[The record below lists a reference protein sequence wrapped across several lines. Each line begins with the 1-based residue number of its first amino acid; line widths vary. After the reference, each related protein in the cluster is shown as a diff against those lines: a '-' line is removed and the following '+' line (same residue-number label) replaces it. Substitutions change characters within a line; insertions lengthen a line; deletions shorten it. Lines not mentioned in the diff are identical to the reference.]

1 MLQASLRSGAADRR
15 AVFEVFAR
23 HLPHGRR
30 YGVVAGTGRLL
41 DAIERFRF
49 GPADLEFLGGAGI
62 VDEPTLAFLESYR
75 FSGNIWGYSE
85 GDCYFP
91 GSPILVVE
99 GTFAEAVLLETV
111 TLSILNH
118 DCAIASAA
126 SRMVTAAGDRPLIEM
141 GSRRTHERAAVASAR
156 AAYIAG
162 FTSTSNLA
170 ARYEFGI
177 PSAGTSAH
185 AFTLIHDSE
194 RHAFASQLESL
205 GKGTTLLVDTYD
217 VPRAVRT
224 AVEVAGGELGAIRI
238 DSGDLPVLARQVRDL
253 LDELG
258 ATKTRIVLTGDLDEY
273 SIAALGAVPVDGYGV
288 GTSLVTGSGA
298 PTAALVYKL
307 VARASASEAGVME
320 PVAKRSVGKPGRGGR
335 KWAVRHRD
343 QQGTALSERVS
354 LLPPEPG
361 PLDRELLVPLVE
373 TGEVVSRPG
382 AEEARAQH
390 RAALAELPPYALQ
403 LSRGYPA
410 IPTVF
415 DPNGDEV
422 LGLGPGWAGLR
433 LGSVRARSQLRRA
446 VRSAYVIRPTG
457 LTCGRGDARDARCRW
472 LRSSSEIA
480 WWFRASW
487 LIWCTMIPRIHR
499 QARINHANWLVTGR
513 LGRHVAAD
521 ASGAQVA
528 QDSAEGAG
536 EVVCAREGRAVF
548 VNKTSSL
555 DKVGNRS
562 A

>member
-1 MLQASLRSGAADRR
+1 MTNLVNHQPPPGVGTALDDTALLTDQYELTMLQASLLSGAAGRR

-41 DAIERFRF
+41 DAITQFRF

-75 FSGNIWGYSE
+75 FGGNIWGYSE

-126 SRMVTAAGDRPLIEM
+126 SRMVTAAGDRPIIEM

-156 AAYIAG
+156 SAYIAG
-162 FTSTSNLA
+162 FASTSNLR
-170 ARYEFGI
+170 ARYEHGI

-185 AFTLIHDSE
+185 AFTLVHDSE
-194 RHAFASQLESL
+194 RHAFETQLASL
-205 GKGTTLLVDTYD
+205 GPATTLLVDTYD

-224 AVEVAGGELGAIRI
+224 AVEVAGRDLGAVRI
-238 DSGDLPVLARQVRDL
+238 DSGDLPVLARQVRAL

-258 ATKTRIVLTGDLDEY
+258 ATRTRIVLTGDLDEF

-307 VARASASEAGVME
+307 VARASSADGDEELE

-343 QQGTALSERVS
+343 EHGIALSERIS
-354 LLPPEPG
+354 LSPPEAG
-361 PLDRELLVPLVE
+361 PLDRELLVPLVTDGQIIGP
-373 TGEVVSRPG
+373 TGAEGV
-382 AEEARAQH
+382 EEARARH
-390 RAALAELPPYALQ
+390 RETLAELPPYALQ

-410 IPTVF
+410 IPTLF
-415 DPNGDEV
+415 EPD
-422 LGLGPGWAGLR
+422 
-433 LGSVRARSQLRRA
+433 GSE
-446 VRSAYVIRPTG
+446 P
-457 LTCGRGDARDARCRW
+457 
-472 LRSSSEIA
+472 
-480 WWFRASW
+480 
-487 LIWCTMIPRIHR
+487 
-499 QARINHANWLVTGR
+499 
-513 LGRHVAAD
+513 
-521 ASGAQVA
+521 
-528 QDSAEGAG
+528 
-536 EVVCAREGRAVF
+536 
-548 VNKTSSL
+548 
-555 DKVGNRS
+555 
-562 A
+562 

>member
-1 MLQASLRSGAADRR
+1 VTNPVNHQSRLADGTAQPGTAQPGTALLTDQYELTMVQASLRSGAAGHRS
-15 AVFEVFAR
+15 VFEVFAR

-30 YGVVAGTGRLL
+30 YGVVAGIGRLL
-41 DAIERFRF
+41 DAVERFRF
-49 GPADLEFLGGAGI
+49 GPADLEFLDSAGI

-111 TLSILNH
+111 ILSILNH
-118 DCAIASAA
+118 DCAVASAA

-156 AAYIAG
+156 AAYITG
-162 FTSTSNLA
+162 FSSTSNLM
-170 ARYEFGI
+170 ARYAYGV

-185 AFTLIHDSE
+185 AFTLVHENE
-194 RHAFASQLESL
+194 RHAFATQIEAL
-205 GKGTTLLVDTYD
+205 GKQTTLLVDTYD

-224 AVEVAGGELGAIRI
+224 AVEVAGAELGAVRI
-238 DSGDLPVLARQVRDL
+238 DSGDLPVLAQRVRTL

-273 SIAALGAVPVDGYGV
+273 SIAALGAAPVDGYGV

-307 VARASASEAGVME
+307 VARSTEFSGELE

-343 QQGTALSERVS
+343 EQGVAQSERVS
-354 LLPPEPG
+354 LSPPDPG
-361 PLDRELLVPLVE
+361 PTDRELLVSLVRA
-373 TGEVVSRPG
+373 GEIVGREG
-382 AEEARAQH
+382 IEAARARH

-415 DPNGDEV
+415 DPD
-422 LGLGPGWAGLR
+422 
-433 LGSVRARSQLRRA
+433 GSEA
-446 VRSAYVIRPTG
+446 
-457 LTCGRGDARDARCRW
+457 
-472 LRSSSEIA
+472 
-480 WWFRASW
+480 
-487 LIWCTMIPRIHR
+487 
-499 QARINHANWLVTGR
+499 
-513 LGRHVAAD
+513 
-521 ASGAQVA
+521 
-528 QDSAEGAG
+528 
-536 EVVCAREGRAVF
+536 
-548 VNKTSSL
+548 
-555 DKVGNRS
+555 
-562 A
+562 

>member
-1 MLQASLRSGAADRR
+1 MTNLVNHQPPPGVGTALDDTALLTDQYELTMLQASLLSGAAGRR

-41 DAIERFRF
+41 DAITQFRF

-75 FSGNIWGYSE
+75 FGGNIWGYSE

-126 SRMVTAAGDRPLIEM
+126 SRMVTAAGDRPIIEM

-156 AAYIAG
+156 SAYIAG
-162 FTSTSNLA
+162 FASTSNLR
-170 ARYEFGI
+170 ARYEHGI

-185 AFTLIHDSE
+185 AFTLVHDSE
-194 RHAFASQLESL
+194 RHAFETQLASL
-205 GKGTTLLVDTYD
+205 GSATTLLVDTYD

-224 AVEVAGGELGAIRI
+224 AVEVAGRDLGAVRI
-238 DSGDLPVLARQVRDL
+238 DSGDLPVLARQVRAL

-258 ATKTRIVLTGDLDEY
+258 ATRTRIVLTGDLDEF

-307 VARASASEAGVME
+307 VARASSAGGDEELE

-343 QQGTALSERVS
+343 QHGIALSELIS
-354 LLPPEPG
+354 LSPPEAG
-361 PLDRELLVPLVE
+361 PLDRELLVPLVTDGQIIGP
-373 TGEVVSRPG
+373 TGVEGV
-382 AEEARAQH
+382 EEARARH
-390 RAALAELPPYALQ
+390 RETLAELPPYALQ

-410 IPTVF
+410 IPTIF
-415 DPNGDEV
+415 EPD
-422 LGLGPGWAGLR
+422 
-433 LGSVRARSQLRRA
+433 
-446 VRSAYVIRPTG
+446 
-457 LTCGRGDARDARCRW
+457 
-472 LRSSSEIA
+472 
-480 WWFRASW
+480 
-487 LIWCTMIPRIHR
+487 
-499 QARINHANWLVTGR
+499 
-513 LGRHVAAD
+513 
-521 ASGAQVA
+521 GA
-528 QDSAEGAG
+528 EP
-536 EVVCAREGRAVF
+536 
-548 VNKTSSL
+548 
-555 DKVGNRS
+555 
-562 A
+562 

>member
-1 MLQASLRSGAADRR
+1 MTNSVNHQIATADGTALLTDHYELTMVQASLLSGAASRR

-41 DAIERFRF
+41 DAVERFRF
-49 GPADLEFLGGAGI
+49 GPADLEFLGSAGI
-62 VDEPTLAFLESYR
+62 VDAPTLAFLESYR

-99 GTFAEAVLLETV
+99 GTFAEAVVLETIA
-111 TLSILNH
+111 LSILNH

-126 SRMVTAAGDRPLIEM
+126 SRMVTAAGERPLIEM

-162 FTSTSNLA
+162 FASTSNLR

-185 AFTLIHDSE
+185 AFTLVHDSE
-194 RHAFASQLESL
+194 RHAFSTQLEAL
-205 GKGTTLLVDTYD
+205 GPATTLLVDTYD
-217 VPRAVRT
+217 VARAVRT
-224 AVEVAGGELGAIRI
+224 AIDVAGKELGAVRI
-238 DSGDLPVLARQVRDL
+238 DSGDLPVLARQVRAL

-258 ATKTRIVLTGDLDEY
+258 ATGTRIVLTGDLDEY
-273 SIAALGAVPVDGYGV
+273 SIAALGAQPVDGYGV

-307 VARASASEAGVME
+307 VARALSAGPDGALE

-343 QQGTALSERVS
+343 EHGTALSERIS
-354 LLPPEPG
+354 LSPPDTG
-361 PLDRELLVPLVE
+361 PLDRELLVPLVVS
-373 TGEVVSRPG
+373 GEVVGREPV
-382 AEEARAQH
+382 AAARERHQ
-390 RAALAELPPYALQ
+390 AALAELPPYALQ

-415 DPNGDEV
+415 EPD
-422 LGLGPGWAGLR
+422 
-433 LGSVRARSQLRRA
+433 
-446 VRSAYVIRPTG
+446 
-457 LTCGRGDARDARCRW
+457 
-472 LRSSSEIA
+472 
-480 WWFRASW
+480 
-487 LIWCTMIPRIHR
+487 
-499 QARINHANWLVTGR
+499 
-513 LGRHVAAD
+513 
-521 ASGAQVA
+521 
-528 QDSAEGAG
+528 G
-536 EVVCAREGRAVF
+536 EEA
-548 VNKTSSL
+548 
-555 DKVGNRS
+555 
-562 A
+562 